1 MDGTTVATVEIYPT
15 ASPRGVR
22 DVASYSS
29 DKRGAKDAKLK
40 SKTELTITISD
51 GEDASTSLRSSSL
64 SRTSSFRK
72 SATPKS
78 VGFAISNW
86 KRFSMTGVSAPLLL
100 SLETLLTE
108 QRLVYGIDMFDELS
122 DEDQRESEF
131 LQSYSYKFEET
142 ALVIFNR
149 KRELVIPA
157 PRELYRIAVE
167 AKADNVKTSPA
178 KGQQYAAER
187 HRRHQFVLATLSE
200 DEQMCLSML
209 LSDQEGKFK
218 TNMFDAM
225 TDDDEAEVAA
235 LLAQGHKYDDITHM
249 IFQRKYEPN
258 NPVQLVHPMQ
268 QRFHP
273 SHDYGHHGYRG
284 RDDGSVHSATSH
296 SAVSMASLHSLTS
309 PRNLF
314 QPMTPSPGTASSSSS
329 ASVATETLHGTTV
342 TQNNPNTPPARPHRR
357 PSHFHF
363 NQTYAP
369 YSSSNGSVYSVGSV
383 SDASSTAPAFHMP
396 ATSSGLFFL
405 PSSSSVPSGGSIA
418 SSLPGASAHVQS
430 KPNMAA
436 ATPMQSPSVTAS
448 APTSTRSSPAPLTKS
463 ASAPA
468 SVIRMWTNPM
478 RSSARSGNT
487 SAVGHGNGNLSA
499 QSGVSSAASAP
510 SSAGAASVASPSKLL
525 TPSGIHAADVSA
537 LSMHIPFQTPGSM
550 PF

>member
-1 MDGTTVATVEIYPT
+1 MLWRSIKRHQNNSGNKAKTPQLTKHVSNESMDGTTVATVEIYPT

-29 DKRGAKDAKLK
+29 DKRGAKDANLK

-51 GEDASTSLRSSSL
+51 GEDAFTSLRSSSL

-86 KRFSMTGVSAPLLL
+86 KRSSLTGVSAPLLL

-157 PRELYRIAVE
+157 PRELYRIAAE

-178 KGQQYAAER
+178 KGQQYAAAR

-235 LLAQGHKYDDITHM
+235 LLAQGYKYDDITHM

-273 SHDYGHHGYRG
+273 SHDYGRHGYRG
-284 RDDGSVHSATSH
+284 RDGGSVHSATSFSMH
-296 SAVSMASLHSLTS
+296 PAVSMASLNSLTS

-314 QPMTPSPGTASSSSS
+314 QPMTPSPGTASSSSA
-329 ASVATETLHGTTV
+329 ASVATENVHGTTV

-369 YSSSNGSVYSVGSV
+369 YSSSNGSVYSVGSA

-396 ATSSGLFFL
+396 ATSS
-405 PSSSSVPSGGSIA
+405 
-418 SSLPGASAHVQS
+418 
-430 KPNMAA
+430 
-436 ATPMQSPSVTAS
+436 
-448 APTSTRSSPAPLTKS
+448 
-463 ASAPA
+463 
-468 SVIRMWTNPM
+468 
-478 RSSARSGNT
+478 
-487 SAVGHGNGNLSA
+487 
-499 QSGVSSAASAP
+499 
-510 SSAGAASVASPSKLL
+510 
-525 TPSGIHAADVSA
+525 
-537 LSMHIPFQTPGSM
+537 
-550 PF
+550 